1 MFQLL
6 EPLVR
11 KSHIEEVCN
20 FSNGRKGDEPPEYS
34 PPVQLRPDEDEGV
47 HPDVQLPL
55 RVSSVQQPQA
65 VGKADPSFLQLLATL
80 CHVLPMENTLNHFFL
95 GDVKMLCTSP

>member
-20 FSNGRKGDEPPEYS
+20 FSNGRQGDEPPEYS
-34 PPVQLRPDEDEGV
+34 PPVQLGPDEDEGV

-55 RVSSVQQPQA
+55 RVGRVQQPQT

-80 CHVLPMENTLNHFFL
+80 CHVLPMENTLKSFRL
-95 GDVKMLCTSP
+95 R